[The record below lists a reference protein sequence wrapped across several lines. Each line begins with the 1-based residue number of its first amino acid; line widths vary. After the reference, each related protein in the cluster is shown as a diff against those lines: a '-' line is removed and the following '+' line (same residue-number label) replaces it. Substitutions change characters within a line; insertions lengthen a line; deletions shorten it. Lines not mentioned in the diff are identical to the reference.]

1 MNPDKLKNEIDI
13 LKKEN
18 KNLKNEL
25 LKYKEEKNI
34 FEISFIEDDLE
45 SS

>member
-1 MNPDKLKNEIDI
+1 MNPI
-13 LKKEN
+13 KKWNRYFKEKN

-34 FEISFIEDDLE
+34 FGISFIEDDLE